1 MNALTMQLVR
11 FFCRG
16 LGLLPRAWV
25 RALGWPLGILW
36 FDVLRF
42 RRQVV
47 LGNLRLA
54 FPEWSEAERI
64 RVGRNSVL
72 NTAGNFFEF
81 FMIPSI
87 TEKWLSENVVVEGE
101 ENLRRVLAKGKGVYA
116 LSLHLGHG
124 DLAASALS
132 QLGFKIQLISK
143 MFKNKSFND
152 LWFYIRQF
160 QGVRF
165 IEAHGR
171 KTPFEILRAIKDNE
185 IVFFV
190 NDQFMGRPYGVEVE
204 FFGKKTG
211 AAFGLAV
218 FYAKTQSPIVP
229 IYAFEGDDGKLHVKI
244 DPEIEVDHLIRDD
257 REQTYA
263 LMTQEFTHILE
274 KLVRK
279 HPSDWMWIHR
289 RWKTFE

>member
-1 MNALTMQLVR
+1 M
-11 FFCRG
+11 
-16 LGLLPRAWV
+16 
-25 RALGWPLGILW
+25 
-36 FDVLRF
+36 
-42 RRQVV
+42 
-47 LGNLRLA
+47 
-54 FPEWSEAERI
+54 
-64 RVGRNSVL
+64 
-72 NTAGNFFEF
+72 
-81 FMIPSI
+81 
-87 TEKWLSENVVVEGE
+87 
-101 ENLRRVLAKGKGVYA
+101 
-116 LSLHLGHG
+116 
-124 DLAASALS
+124 
-132 QLGFKIQLISK
+132 
-143 MFKNKSFND
+143 
-152 LWFYIRQF
+152 
-160 QGVRF
+160 RF

-218 FYAKTQSPIVP
+218 FYTKTQSPIVP

-244 DPEIEVDHLIRDD
+244 DSEIEVDHLIRED

-274 KLVRK
+274 RIVRK